1 MEAFIHYLDVRM
13 WEVVSNKYDV
23 PSTVPTDAD
32 EKTKY
37 ELDKRARFAILCGL
51 SKEVFVKVMYF
62 KSANEFDDLKM
73 NNDESVASYFLR
85 IDEVVNAQ
93 KGLGEEI
100 DEHDV
105 VAKLQS
111 TLTAYEMR
119 IGNTPS
125 TSKETTFK
133 IEKQEESESELSD
146 VFETLLVRKLRLK
159 FQGKFKCF
167 GCGKT
172 GHFAAKCPYLDLS
185 KDEDKSEKMFKKPW
199 NPNKRLNNFKKKSL
213 MSKEEIEDESD
224 ESNDDGCET
233 LFMTKV
239 EFEKPVAVKSE
250 PDSEVVIEDVNLEEE
265 LLCALQEVKRFKK
278 LVISYEDSNQILQLD
293 IVNAN
298 KVIETQRSLIER
310 KEQEISTLQKQV
322 YTLEKQQRSTE
333 KGETS
338 HHNSVTT
345 NRNQFP
351 NNRFFHGYCHF
362 CNLFGH
368 KVNTCRFARV
378 PIFGHKQ
385 SSGFVRDIRCFT
397 CYQYGHTSKYCKKLQ
412 KPAKM
417 WRPKLEQSMLVQIA
431 LISTKSSIW
440 VLDSGCSH
448 HMTGDKNKFS
458 ALENH
463 PGGFVKFG
471 DNTGLYITGMGTIM
485 INKDTPINDVYYV
498 EGLKYNLLSI
508 SQICDSGRQVVFNSY
523 GCVIKEKSGKI
534 IANGFRTLGNLYH
547 LSDSKN
553 QEQSAGMCVM
563 SYIDENWLRHKRF
576 GHVNFDNM
584 VRISK
589 NENVRGLPLI
599 SRPTNSV
606 CSECV
611 KGKQTKSS
619 FKSKEFLSS
628 RPLELVHTDL
638 CGPMKTQSLNG
649 EKYFM
654 LFIDDYTRMVWV
666 TFLKHKSEAFDRF
679 KIFRKMVEKEFDLK
693 LKCLRSDKGVFNEN
707 RNVMKNQ
714 IQDVDEESNLEVGN
728 ASTSNEPVGTKVDEP
743 SSSKQEEVPNF
754 KEDIPQKTPSKIIAK
769 RHLESDKD
777 AGIITRRKAKQIE
790 QAQMAEHFCLL
801 TDFEPQNVSE
811 ALKDQS
817 CVDST
822 LYTKVVSDDLLA
834 IEIYVDDIIFGS
846 TNDELSQSFF
856 NYYGI

>member
-1 MEAFIHYLDVRM
+1 MEAFIHSLDVRM

-23 PSTVPTDAD
+23 PSIVPTDAN
-32 EKTKY
+32 ERTKY

-73 NNDESVASYFLR
+73 NNDETVASYFLC

-105 VAKLQS
+105 VAKVIRTLLPKFETKISALEEKKNFSKMTVHQLQS

-125 TSKETTFK
+125 TSKETAFK

-146 VFETLLVRKLRLK
+146 VFETLLVRKLRKK

-185 KDEDKSEKMFKKPW
+185 KDEDKSEKSFKKPW

-213 MSKEEIEDESD
+213 ASKEETEDESD
-224 ESNDDGCET
+224 ESNVGGCET

-250 PDSEVVIEDVNLEEE
+250 SDSEVEIEDVNLEEE

-322 YTLEKQQRSTE
+322 YTLEKQKHSTE

-338 HHNSVTT
+338 HQNFVIA
-345 NRNQFP
+345 NRNQFS
-351 NNRFFHGYCHF
+351 NNKFFHGYCRF

-385 SSGFVRDIRCFT
+385 SFGFVRDIRCFT
-397 CYQYGHTSKYCKKLQ
+397 CYQYGHTSKYYKKLQ

-417 WRPKLEQSMLVQIA
+417 WRPKLEQSMLVQTA
-431 LISTKSSIW
+431 LISTNSSIW

-471 DNTGLYITGMGTIM
+471 DNTGLYITGMGTVM
-485 INKDTPINDVYYV
+485 INKDTPIMM
-498 EGLKYNLLSI
+498 SI
-508 SQICDSGRQVVFNSY
+508 
-523 GCVIKEKSGKI
+523 
-534 IANGFRTLGNLYH
+534 
-547 LSDSKN
+547 
-553 QEQSAGMCVM
+553 M
-563 SYIDENWLRHKRF
+563 
-576 GHVNFDNM
+576 
-584 VRISK
+584 
-589 NENVRGLPLI
+589 
-599 SRPTNSV
+599 
-606 CSECV
+606 
-611 KGKQTKSS
+611 
-619 FKSKEFLSS
+619 
-628 RPLELVHTDL
+628 
-638 CGPMKTQSLNG
+638 
-649 EKYFM
+649 
-654 LFIDDYTRMVWV
+654 
-666 TFLKHKSEAFDRF
+666 
-679 KIFRKMVEKEFDLK
+679 
-693 LKCLRSDKGVFNEN
+693 
-707 RNVMKNQ
+707 
-714 IQDVDEESNLEVGN
+714 
-728 ASTSNEPVGTKVDEP
+728 
-743 SSSKQEEVPNF
+743 
-754 KEDIPQKTPSKIIAK
+754 
-769 RHLESDKD
+769 
-777 AGIITRRKAKQIE
+777 
-790 QAQMAEHFCLL
+790 
-801 TDFEPQNVSE
+801 
-811 ALKDQS
+811 LKD
-817 CVDST
+817 
-822 LYTKVVSDDLLA
+822 
-834 IEIYVDDIIFGS
+834 
-846 TNDELSQSFF
+846 
-856 NYYGI
+856 